1 MNSAQKAFVQTV
13 KGHYKKQGRHELPW
27 RLTTDAYSIAVSE
40 IMLQQTQVDRVI
52 PKYTAFLQK
61 FPTVQKLAKAPLSEV
76 LGMWS
81 GLGYNRRAKFLHQ
94 MAQAVVNDYKG
105 KFPTQYDD
113 LKKLPGIG
121 PYTAGA
127 ISAFAFNQAVP
138 IIETNIRTVYLH
150 HFFKHKSDIS
160 DAALH
165 KIIEK
170 TLDTKNPRVWY
181 WALMDYGSHLK
192 STGIKNN
199 AKSKHYTKQSKF
211 EGSKRQ
217 IRGTIM
223 REVLKGPTTAQHMLR
238 IIDRTKEDIQK
249 VFDDL
254 VREGFV
260 KKEKGKYKI
269 L

>member
-1 MNSAQKAFVQTV
+1 MNATERTFTETV
-13 KGHYKKQGRHELPW
+13 KSHYKKQGRHELPW
-27 RLTTDAYSIAVSE
+27 RLTTDPYSIAVSE

-61 FPTVQKLAKAPLSEV
+61 FPTVQKLAKAPLAGV

-94 MAQAVVNDYKG
+94 MAQAVVNEYKG
-105 KFPTQYDD
+105 TFPDSYEE

-127 ISAFAFNQAVP
+127 IAAFAFNQAVP

-150 HFFKHKSDIS
+150 HFFKNKENVS

-199 AKSKHYTKQSKF
+199 AKSKHYTKQSAF
-211 EGSKRQ
+211 VGSKRQ
-217 IRGTIM
+217 IRGAIM
-223 REVLKGPTTAQHMLR
+223 REVLKGPTTVQQVLK
-238 IIDRTKEDIQK
+238 IIDRKKGDVQE

-254 VREGFV
+254 AREGFV
-260 KKEKGKYKI
+260 KKEKGNYFI
-269 L
+269 E